1 MLLSFTKI
9 FFSRNKFAPFV
20 FLFCLLISS
29 TGYSQWITNSELN
42 TQLVFDAKNAVNI
55 SSVED
60 GNGGAFLFWQDSKTN
75 ASADIFFVHFDND
88 GNVSFRADG
97 KSVSSIGGEK
107 KNPLAA
113 GNNSDNAVVL
123 WNDYSSTTRGELY
136 AQLVKSNG
144 MLLWSAS
151 GLKISNGQ
159 NMLVNC
165 GAALDQKNTSY
176 FTYIEKSD
184 AAPTEYYLK
193 LQIVSEAGIPKFL
206 NDGVLINKSFSAKN
220 NASVYPDEKGGCF
233 VLWAENEN
241 KIYQIHAQYINE
253 SGKLVWKEVVDI
265 SGHASSIA
273 GYHAL
278 LAKPGLLYVYWQNLG
293 RQKTISHQ
301 LLTSSGKTVLEEK
314 RTIVTRQKGN
324 QVNPQAVLAGDL
336 TLVISWVND
345 FKGRKNIYV
354 QKYKTNGTAVWNPGG
369 IPITKTKNDQFGQVI
384 ASDEKGNTILAW
396 LDQANQSQKPAI
408 YAQKISVKKELL
420 WNEEGTPVAVDKN
433 SDKSYL
439 SLFSDQKGGVIVLYK
454 ETRKEGTGIYGQ
466 RLFSPKTLVSQIT
479 EFSAQVVSDSV
490 QLTWKVMNESDLFT
504 YKIEMMNKQDA
515 IGNVWQPV
523 ATVFTSE
530 VGKTNSYQL
539 GEPLEDAGMVYFRL
553 SQFDRDGKKNF
564 SAIEKITFAPA
575 NAEEMYVVQNS
586 PNPFSGKTTIIFN
599 LTNPQKVK
607 LEIFNSRVE
616 KVNEILLTD
625 TQVGKNKFVFDGS
638 DLPAG
643 IYFYRFTSGDFVDVK
658 KMVITK

>member
-1 MLLSFTKI
+1 MLPNFNKI
-9 FFSRNKFAPFV
+9 FIGKNNFFSFV
-20 FLFCLLISS
+20 FFFCLLVSATS
-29 TGYSQWITNSELN
+29 YGQWITNSELN

-55 SSVED
+55 SSIED
-60 GNGGAFLFWQDSKTN
+60 GNGGAFLFWQDTKTTT
-75 ASADIFFVHFDND
+75 SADIFFLHFDND

-97 KSVSSIGGEK
+97 KSVSSVVGEK

-123 WNDYSSTTRGELY
+123 WDDYSSTTRGELY

-144 MLLWSAS
+144 MLLWGAS
-151 GLKISNGQ
+151 GLKISSGLNT
-159 NMLVNC
+159 LVNC
-165 GAALDQKNTSY
+165 GVALDQKNNSY

-184 AAPTEYYLK
+184 AAPTEYFLK
-193 LQIVSEAGIPKFL
+193 LQIVSETGTSKFSNNGI
-206 NDGVLINKSFSAKN
+206 VINKSFSAKN

-233 VLWAENEN
+233 VLWGENEN
-241 KIYQIHAQYINE
+241 KIFQIHAQYVNE
-253 SGKLVWKEVVDI
+253 SGKLTWKEAVDI
-265 SGHASSIA
+265 SGHSTSIA

-278 LAKPGLLYVYWQNLG
+278 LAKPGLLYIYWQNLG
-293 RQKTISHQ
+293 RHKTISHQ

-314 RTIVTRQKGN
+314 RTVVTKQTGN

-345 FKGRKNIYV
+345 LKGRKSIHV
-354 QKYKTNGTAVWNPGG
+354 QKFKTNGTAVWTPDG
-369 IPITKTKNDQFGQVI
+369 IPIAKSNGDQFGQVI
-384 ASDEKGNTILAW
+384 VSDEKGNAILAW
-396 LDQANQSQKPAI
+396 LDQPNKSPKSTV
-408 YAQKISVKKELL
+408 YAQKISAKKELL

-439 SLFSDQKGGVIVLYK
+439 SLFSDKKGGVIVLFK

-479 EFSAQVVSDSV
+479 DFTAKVVSDSV
-490 QLTWKVMNESDLFT
+490 QITWTVMNESDLFT
-504 YKIEMMNKQDA
+504 YKIDKMNRQDA
-515 IGNVWQPV
+515 IENVWHLV
-523 ATVFTSE
+523 ASVFTSE
-530 VGKTNSYQL
+530 AGKTNNYQFS
-539 GEPLEDAGMVYFRL
+539 ETLEDAGMVYYRL

-575 NAEEMYVVQNS
+575 NAEDTYVVQNS

-599 LTNPQKVK
+599 LTNAQKVK

-616 KVNEILLTD
+616 KVDELLLAD
-625 TQVGKNKFVFDGS
+625 TQAGKNKFVFDGS
-638 DLPAG
+638 ALPAG
-643 IYFYRFTSGDFVDVK
+643 IYFYRFTAGDFVDVK